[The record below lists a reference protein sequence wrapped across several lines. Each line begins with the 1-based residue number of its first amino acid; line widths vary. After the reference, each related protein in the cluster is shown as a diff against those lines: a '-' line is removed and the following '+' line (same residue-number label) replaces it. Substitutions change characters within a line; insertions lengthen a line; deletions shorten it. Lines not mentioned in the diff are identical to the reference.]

1 MIIRLSSWKEVG
13 EGESEVNVGGWVTN
27 HVHLV
32 ILVIYIGWTVDLVIQ
47 MYAWL
52 VNIRWNYVVAL
63 YNHFY

>member
-1 MIIRLSSWKEVG
+1 MISHLSSWKEVG
-13 EGESEVNVGGWVTN
+13 EGESKVNVGGWVTN

-32 ILVIYIGWTVDLVIQ
+32 IPVIYIGWTVDLVIQ